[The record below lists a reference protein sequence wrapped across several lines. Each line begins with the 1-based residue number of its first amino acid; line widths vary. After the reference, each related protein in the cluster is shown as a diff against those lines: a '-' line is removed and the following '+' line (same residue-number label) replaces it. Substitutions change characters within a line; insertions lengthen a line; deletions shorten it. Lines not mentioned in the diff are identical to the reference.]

1 VRLTIKEI
9 GLIGV
14 NETWLD
20 TRLCDYF
27 PEKKMDS
34 LLKHMV
40 DMTGHRDHTM
50 LDISVISAV
59 QELARASQARV
70 LTLATV
76 RGKVF
81 VRPRAI
87 ICAGEAARMVD
98 SSDLH
103 NPGEPIENFPA
114 LAECIANHE
123 SGADVANEAGEHT
136 LWLPIWLGDKADT
149 CLEIVNP
156 TPYTSDTIHVI
167 GGIVSVYR
175 NFQNLLDYSERDS
188 LTGLLNRKTF
198 DDQLAKMLAASTEQD
213 SVTLPGEPERRSHH
227 EQEKQW
233 LAVVD
238 VDHFKH
244 VNDRFGHLYGDEVL
258 ILIANLL
265 TSSFRAQDRV
275 FRFGGE
281 EFVVLLRSTTL
292 DNAKK
297 IIDRFR
303 MNVASHDF
311 PQVGK
316 VTVSVGFVSI
326 SALEA
331 PVIILGHADQALY
344 YAKSH
349 GRNLACH
356 YDELVDGGLLHAID
370 QNDTAEFF

>member
-1 VRLTIKEI
+1 
-9 GLIGV
+9 
-14 NETWLD
+14 
-20 TRLCDYF
+20 
-27 PEKKMDS
+27 MDS

-59 QELARASQARV
+59 QELAHASQTRV

-76 RGKVF
+76 RGQIF

-87 ICAGEAARMVD
+87 ITAGEPARMVD
-98 SSDLH
+98 SDPSS
-103 NPGEPIENFPA
+103 PGDPIALFPA
-114 LAECIANHE
+114 LASCIARHE
-123 SGADVANEAGEHT
+123 SGADIANEAGEHT

-213 SVTLPGEPERRSHH
+213 SVTLPGEPERRCHH
-227 EQEKQW
+227 DQEKQW

-244 VNDRFGHLYGDEVL
+244 VNDKFGHLYGDEVL

-303 MNVASHDF
+303 VNVESHDF

-331 PVIILGHADQALY
+331 PVIILGRADQALY

-356 YDELVDGGLLHAID
+356 YDELVQGGLLQTIES
-370 QNDTAEFF
+370 NDTAEFF

>member
-1 VRLTIKEI
+1 
-9 GLIGV
+9 
-14 NETWLD
+14 
-20 TRLCDYF
+20 
-27 PEKKMDS
+27 MDS

-59 QELARASQARV
+59 QELAGASRARV
-70 LTLATV
+70 LTLANV
-76 RGKVF
+76 RGHLY
-81 VRPRAI
+81 VRPRALVV
-87 ICAGEAARMVD
+87 AGQAARMEEA
-98 SSDLH
+98 SDPAS
-103 NPGEPIENFPA
+103 PGEPIAHFPA
-114 LAECIANHE
+114 LERCIARHE
-123 SGADVANEAGEHT
+123 ASADEVDEDGKHT
-136 LWLPIWLGDKADT
+136 LWLPIWLGAKADT
-149 CLEIVNP
+149 CLQIVNP
-156 TPYTSDTIHVI
+156 TPYTPDTIHVI
-167 GGIVSVYR
+167 RGIVSVYK

-198 DDQLAKMLAASTEQD
+198 DDQLNKMLLASSAEQD
-213 SVTLPGEPERRSHH
+213 ALTLLPGETERRQRT
-227 EQEKQW
+227 EEEKQW

-292 DNAKK
+292 DNAKM

-303 MNVASHDF
+303 MNVEQHDF

-316 VTVSVGFVSI
+316 VTVSVGFVAI
-326 SALEA
+326 SAYEA
-331 PVIILGHADQALY
+331 PVVILGRADQALY
-344 YAKSH
+344 FAKSH
-349 GRNLACH
+349 GRNMACH
-356 YDELVDGGLLHAID
+356 YDELVSGGLL
-370 QNDTAEFF
+370 QTVESNDTAEFF